1 MLDVKY
7 YKDYRHN
14 YLILKCGEEQD
25 INTYQRRMIT
35 SNTINGLLKC
45 QERHVNGEVFLYY
58 EITSRQSLACIYGER
73 SIGPEVLHHF
83 FKQLKLVNDT
93 LQKYLL
99 EDKGLVLC
107 PEYIFQ
113 ELETGEISFLY
124 YPEDREEGLAGL
136 MDFFIEKVDDEN
148 AKAVETVYKI
158 ADLIHRE
165 QFVLDEVLDWL
176 EDSAQESS
184 VTNRNGY
191 EQQEKE
197 KESIDAFVMNGRIV
211 EEQTGDEEL
220 TNYSKRWPEAF
231 LGAGFLGMGILF
243 YIMHAYHLSNTG
255 KLLLA
260 AGWSVVVLLLAG
272 AAFGYIHRIYG
283 SSKKYPSK
291 EKEHI
296 SYERTDLR
304 DYEVQNVQ
312 AADGGNTVFIPWTD
326 SCENRL
332 YGMNKGNKYHIDLG
346 YLPLT
351 VGKLAGAVD
360 MVINEQGIS
369 RMHARFSRVGGK
381 ICITDLNST
390 NGTFKN
396 GLRLQPNDSEMIEPG
411 DEIRLGKL
419 KFIYR

>member
-14 YLILKCGEEQD
+14 YLILKCGEEQG
-25 INTYQRRMIT
+25 INTYQRRMIA
-35 SNTINGLLKC
+35 SNTIGGLLQC

-83 FKQLKLVNDT
+83 FKQLKLANDMI
-93 LQKYLL
+93 QKYLL
-99 EDKGLVLC
+99 DDKGLVLC

-124 YPEDREEGLAGL
+124 YPEDRENGLAEL
-136 MDFFIEKVDDEN
+136 MEFFTEKVDDED
-148 AKAVETVYKI
+148 AQTVETVYKI
-158 ADLIHRE
+158 ADLIYRE

-176 EDSAQESS
+176 EDSAKESVLTDQSGYEQWEKDSDSIRMS
-184 VTNRNGY
+184 VTNERMA
-191 EQQEKE
+191 EEP
-197 KESIDAFVMNGRIV
+197 FR
-211 EEQTGDEEL
+211 EEQPGDIKNRL
-220 TNYSKRWPEAF
+220 PEAF
-231 LGAGFLGMGILF
+231 MGAGLLGMGILF
-243 YIMHAYHLSNTG
+243 YVMHAYYLNHTG
-255 KLLLA
+255 KMLLA

-272 AAFGYIHRIYG
+272 AAFGYIHRVYG
-283 SSKKYPSK
+283 SARKYPSK
-291 EKEHI
+291 EEI
-296 SYERTDLR
+296 LYDRVEIPA
-304 DYEVQNVQ
+304 YEVSNNRPV
-312 AADGGNTVFIPWTD
+312 DEGNTVFIPWAD

-346 YLPLT
+346 HLPLT

-369 RMHARFSRVGGK
+369 RMHAKFSRAGGK

-390 NGTFKN
+390 NGTYKN
-396 GLRLQPNDSEMIEPG
+396 GLRLQPNDSEIIEPG
-411 DEIRLGKL
+411 DEIRLGRL